1 MARGKLGA
9 TTPGGSLV
17 QFESCPTT
25 RGAPCKTPENGIGD
39 AATRR
44 QWAAR
49 NKGEGSLSDMM
60 GRIRRGKD
68 REGREEEELAA
79 GDTCPTAGHDRRPRA
94 RYINS
99 QWRHKGSEASTSF
112 AGDLMGVISA
122 VRRKRNME
130 SGTAKEAEMTTFEVV
145 RIGSRDRLT
154 N

>member
-79 GDTCPTAGHDRRPRA
+79 GDTCPTAGHDRRPPTARA
-94 RYINS
+94 IY
-99 QWRHKGSEASTSF
+99 QFTMEAQ
-112 AGDLMGVISA
+112 
-122 VRRKRNME
+122 RKRSLDFLCGRFNGCNFC
-130 SGTAKEAEMTTFEVV
+130 GTPQTQHGIRNRQRSRNDDLRSRSN
-145 RIGSRDRLT
+145 RIA
-154 N
+154 